1 VIYASA
7 PGKLNLFFEVGPL
20 RPDGYHSVTSIYQAL
35 EIRQRV
41 GVTPSETWV
50 VETTGE
56 LPPEQLDRVPKDE
69 LNLCVVAAKALASYC
84 QIGNPQ
90 PMRFETYKQ
99 VPVAAGLA
107 GGSADAAA
115 SLLALNEAWSLGLD
129 FAQLTQV
136 ASKVGSD
143 VPFSLLGGTALGTDS
158 GIELEKLDDLK
169 QLHVVL
175 LVSPVGLRTKQVFSV
190 FDQMFPEGDISVE
203 SGKAFEKVTSGKLL
217 GKNSL
222 AAPATRLRA
231 ELSAYQELIPGTRG
245 YLSGSGPT
253 IYFVSSDKSEAT
265 SWSSRLRSLGHFI
278 IQTTTSRR
286 GAELEES
293 WLQNAK
299 KLQA

>member
-1 VIYASA
+1 MIYASA

-41 GVTPSETWV
+41 GVTPSDHWV

-56 LPPEQLDRVPKDE
+56 LPQEQLDRVPKDE
-69 LNLCVVAAKALASYC
+69 LNLCVVAAKALANFC
-84 QIGNPQ
+84 EIENPQ

-115 SLLALNEAWSLGLD
+115 SLLALNEAWSLDLD
-129 FAQLTQV
+129 FAQLTRV

-143 VPFSLLGGTALGTDS
+143 VPFSLLGGTALGTDT
-158 GIELEKLDDLK
+158 GIELEKLDDLE

-175 LVSPVGLRTKQVFSV
+175 LVSPVGLSTKQVFSV
-190 FDQMFPEGDISVE
+190 FDQMFPQGDISVE
-203 SGKAFEKVTSGKLL
+203 SGKAFEQVTSGNLL

-222 AAPATRLRA
+222 AAPALHLRS
-231 ELSAYQELIPGTRG
+231 ELSEYQELIPETRG

-265 SWSSRLRSLGHFI
+265 SWSNRLRSLGYFT
-278 IQTTTSRR
+278 IQTTTSTR
-286 GAELEES
+286 GAELG
-293 WLQNAK
+293 
-299 KLQA
+299 